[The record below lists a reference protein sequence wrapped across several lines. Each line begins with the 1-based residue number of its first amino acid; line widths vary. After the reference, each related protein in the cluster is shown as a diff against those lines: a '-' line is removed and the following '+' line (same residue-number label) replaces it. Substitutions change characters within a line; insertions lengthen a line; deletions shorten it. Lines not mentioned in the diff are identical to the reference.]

1 MDRAYLAT
9 SNQVSVTGV
18 GQEQAAGTP
27 GFLLDS
33 PGVLHRCLNP
43 AVHLLRPVWLSHH
56 STWLGTGAVSTYLP
70 LPARAS
76 LTEPQF
82 TSLLNGP
89 RQGLLLH
96 CT

>member
-33 PGVLHRCLNP
+33 PGDLHRCLNP
-43 AVHLLRPVWLSHH
+43 AVHLLRPGLGVALPSQHLAGH
-56 STWLGTGAVSTYLP
+56 RGCVNIST
-70 LPARAS
+70 PAS
-76 LTEPQF
+76 KSQP
-82 TSLLNGP
+82 
-89 RQGLLLH
+89 H
-96 CT
+96 